1 VKESLLL
8 NNCTKIVKSDRLFYD
23 RFEYC
28 FAFRQEEAGA
38 LRRLTHQYV
47 SSALELR
54 RTWIKM
60 RYKSTVYS
68 PPYSVAAMD
77 SELEA
82 KLHDM
87 CDFLASIKP
96 EHKIVIICNEIRIYL
111 NDINLIQSWDADPRF
126 KYPQITQSVVV
137 RPKNTIGLRNPQHKF
152 RVYFRS
158 VHMTD
163 AEKNSIKNFLY
174 SQQEYIR
181 LGPSLANW
189 LLNKWLWT
197 TETFF
202 VDYDSEQWLLMLAM
216 VRPGLTR
223 KTMEIIKTK

>member
-1 VKESLLL
+1 ML
-8 NNCTKIVKSDRLFYD
+8 NNPVKAVKSDRLFYD

-38 LRRLTHQYV
+38 LRKLTHRHV

-60 RYKSTVYS
+60 RYRATYS
-68 PPYSVAAMD
+68 PPYTVAALD

-82 KLHDM
+82 KLHEM
-87 CDFLASIKP
+87 CDFLLGITP
-96 EHKIVIICNEIRIYL
+96 EHKIVIICNEIRIYV
-111 NDINLIQSWDADPRF
+111 NDINLILAWDADPRF

-137 RPKNTIGLRNPQHKF
+137 RPKNTIGLRNPRHKF
-152 RVYFRS
+152 RVYFRF
-158 VHMTD
+158 VNLTD
-163 AEKNSIKNFLY
+163 VEKNNLRNFLH
-174 SQQEYIR
+174 SQREHIR
-181 LGPSLANW
+181 LGPALSSW

-202 VDYDSEQWLLMLAM
+202 IDYDSEQWLLMLAM

-223 KTMEIIKTK
+223 KTMEIIKAK